1 MTIAQIIERA
11 RQAQEKHD
19 RRINVQL
26 RIRGVR

>member
-11 RQAQEKHD
+11 RRAQEKWD

-26 RIRGVR
+26 RIRGV